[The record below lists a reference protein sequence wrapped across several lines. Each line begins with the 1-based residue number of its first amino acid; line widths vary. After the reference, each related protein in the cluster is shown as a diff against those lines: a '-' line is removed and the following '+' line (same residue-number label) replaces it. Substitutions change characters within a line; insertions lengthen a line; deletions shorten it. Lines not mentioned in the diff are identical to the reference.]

1 MVSCV
6 VENRS
11 QCTTMFNMEWIGP
24 FFQDFIEDDPL
35 IESKNL
41 IQLSE
46 NDKLKAYTL
55 LSKPYLQD
63 AYLSSVPDPQQQS
76 TKEARFKGKLSEYKA
91 HLKAMVAH
99 NYKFEV
105 EALLARPQYDLLS
118 QLIHDKILVHFF
130 P

>member
-1 MVSCV
+1 
-6 VENRS
+6 
-11 QCTTMFNMEWIGP
+11 MFNMEWIGP
-24 FFQDFIEDDPL
+24 FFQDFIEDDHL

-55 LSKPYLQD
+55 LSKPYLND
-63 AYLSSVPDPQQQS
+63 AYLTSNPNPEQQQ
-76 TKEARFKGKLSEYKA
+76 TREARFKGKLAEYKA
-91 HLKAMVAH
+91 HLKAMITH

-118 QLIHDKILVHFF
+118 QLINNKILVHFF